1 MAKVLGES
9 GRYASQEE
17 IKKFRHFFL
26 LIISVIA
33 ILGGVLGYLLC
44 LQLQVRKFSSVTT
57 LATVLI
63 LVCIIYLVDRVG
75 FRKLEEIEKRRMAM
89 RKGAAGENAVAKI
102 LEDFPEDYCI
112 INGLTTPFGDL
123 DHVVVGPTGVYILD
137 AKNWKGAVSAD
148 GKGGILLN
156 GKPTDKHAVNPLVT
170 RMMNVKEKIK
180 TLCNLD
186 PFFKVV
192 LVFPIA
198 RVDARWGETGS
209 ANCIRGDQLWSYIVE
224 NEIANKLDKK
234 AIDSLAQ
241 AFLALAT
248 MDKEFQPSMKKK
260 I

>member
-17 IKKFRHFFL
+17 IKKFRQYYL
-26 LIISVIA
+26 VIVGVIA
-33 ILGGVLGYLLC
+33 ILGVILGYLLC
-44 LQLQVRKFSSVTT
+44 LELQVRKFSSVTT

-63 LVCIIYLVDRVG
+63 LVCIIYFVDRVG

-156 GKPTDKHAVNPLVT
+156 GKPTDKPAVNPLVT
-170 RMMNVKEKIK
+170 RMMNVKDEIK
-180 TLCNLD
+180 TLRNVD
-186 PFFKVV
+186 PFFKVF
-192 LVFPIA
+192 LFFPIA
-198 RVDARWGETGS
+198 RVDARWGETEKE
-209 ANCIRGDQLWSYIVE
+209 NCIRDDQLWGYIVE
-224 NEIANKLDKK
+224 NEIAN
-234 AIDSLAQ
+234 
-241 AFLALAT
+241 
-248 MDKEFQPSMKKK
+248 
-260 I
+260 